1 MAENI
6 LSSKK
11 CNEQPTQHY
20 FILAVLI
27 PQHSMGKRGEN
38 NLSKEVSTSLG
49 SGLLKEMVSMVK
61 NFKWISVGTC
71 FVFSLAL
78 YHRTVGPWTPEING

>member
-20 FILAVLI
+20 FILAALI

-38 NLSKEVSTSLG
+38 NLSEEVSTSLW
-49 SGLLKEMVSMVK
+49 SGL
-61 NFKWISVGTC
+61 
-71 FVFSLAL
+71 
-78 YHRTVGPWTPEING
+78 